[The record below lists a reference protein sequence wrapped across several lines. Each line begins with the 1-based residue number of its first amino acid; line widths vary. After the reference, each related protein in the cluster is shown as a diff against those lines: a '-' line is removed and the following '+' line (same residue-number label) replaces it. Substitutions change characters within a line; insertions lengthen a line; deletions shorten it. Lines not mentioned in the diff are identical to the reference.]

1 MRVGRFGG
9 DLGLEGCSAP
19 GLPVYPP
26 DPGPPSEDEE
36 LRAAP
41 EGSALLQLLKDTVT
55 LQPKKLQHLPG
66 HPG

>member
-1 MRVGRFGG
+1 MLSPR
-9 DLGLEGCSAP
+9 AP
-19 GLPVYPP
+19 RAPPP

-36 LRAAP
+36 LGAAP
-41 EGSALLQLLKDTVT
+41 EGSALLQRLKDTVT